1 VESTELQLLSN
12 LRLGQ
17 EDALRQIFDQHYP
30 LLLADIYRLIPDE
43 NTCQDLA
50 QELFVD
56 LWNKRQT
63 LDIHSSLRAYLRR
76 AAVNKALNFIKA
88 NRRIKFEPADEINQI
103 ADTTATD
110 RQKRE
115 KQDSLEDALHLAI
128 EQLPEKCR
136 LVFNLSRFEQLSH
149 REIAEK
155 LDISVKTIENQITK
169 AMKLLREAL
178 LNHREMSP
186 IVIFMAQS
194 VAIGIGDALH
204 TIVL

>member
-1 VESTELQLLSN
+1 MESTELQLLSA

-17 EDALRQIFDQHYP
+17 EEALKQLFDQHYP

-56 LWNKRQT
+56 LWNKRES

-88 NRRIKFEPADEINQI
+88 SRRIQFESDDEISQI
-103 ADTTATD
+103 ADTSTAD
-110 RQKRE
+110 QQKRE
-115 KQDSLEDALHLAI
+115 KQDSLEAALHQAI
-128 EQLPEKCR
+128 DQLPEKCR
-136 LVFNLSRFEQLSH
+136 LVFNLSRFEELSH
-149 REIAEK
+149 REIAEQ

-178 LNHREMSP
+178 LHHREMSP

-194 VAIGIGDALH
+194 AAIGIGDALH
-204 TIVL
+204 NIV